1 MKRTL
6 SVGLLVV
13 ALAGCQPAVPPAAA
27 PTEQMPAAAASASI
41 WGEVPK
47 HCT

>member
-6 SVGLLVV
+6 SVGLLVF
-13 ALAGCQPAVPPAAA
+13 ALVGCQPAAPAPA
-27 PTEQMPAAAASASI
+27 PTEEIPAAVASTSI